1 MVDVLFSLFY
11 GPNQA
16 FSAKRSQ
23 FILIEKRGYLPQIL
37 WQDGNKK
44 HDYSIVV
51 LLKRKENLAK
61 LFRIEQRSNWSLKIL
76 QFNFRIGSMQYAWWQ
91 SSGKMAITCELMGR
105 WHDNTLC
112 CNSSFP
118 PPLCSW
124 LCSTSIVFGMCFE
137 KETKFQFSNCSL
149 SWLKSSF
156 HVFTLG
162 ITTWNATIIASF
174 SEW

>member
-37 WQDGNKK
+37 WQDGHKK

-61 LFRIEQRSNWSLKIL
+61 LFRISNE
-76 QFNFRIGSMQYAWWQ
+76 
-91 SSGKMAITCELMGR
+91 AIE
-105 WHDNTLC
+105 
-112 CNSSFP
+112 
-118 PPLCSW
+118 
-124 LCSTSIVFGMCFE
+124 
-137 KETKFQFSNCSL
+137 
-149 SWLKSSF
+149 
-156 HVFTLG
+156 
-162 ITTWNATIIASF
+162 A
-174 SEW
+174 

>member
-1 MVDVLFSLFY
+1 MCYFHCFIIGLPSVL
-11 GPNQA
+11 
-16 FSAKRSQ
+16 
-23 FILIEKRGYLPQIL
+23 LIEKRGYLPRILL
-37 WQDGNKK
+37 WQVGNKK
-44 HDYSIVV
+44 HDYYCCCD
-51 LLKRKENLAK
+51 KKENLAIF
-61 LFRIEQRSNWSLKIL
+61 LLRSNWSLKIL

>member
-51 LLKRKENLAK
+51 LLKRKEHLAK
-61 LFRIEQRSNWSLKIL
+61 LFRIKQRSNWSLKIL

-118 PPLCSW
+118 PQLFAVSSALLQLSLECALRRRPSFNFQIAHCRDWSQV
-124 LCSTSIVFGMCFE
+124 ST
-137 KETKFQFSNCSL
+137 FSL
-149 SWLKSSF
+149 LALQ
-156 HVFTLG
+156 H
-162 ITTWNATIIASF
+162 
-174 SEW
+174 EMPR